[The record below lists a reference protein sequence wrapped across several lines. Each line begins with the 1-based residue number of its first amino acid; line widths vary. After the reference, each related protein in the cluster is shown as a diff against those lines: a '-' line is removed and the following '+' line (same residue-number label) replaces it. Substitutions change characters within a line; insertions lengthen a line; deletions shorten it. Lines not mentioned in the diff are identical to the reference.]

1 MSLPVNAT
9 LQAAQS
15 YVRNVRAAQEFLA
28 QQDATTEASRF
39 TRLLADLRQAQDLL
53 RRNPAAGRPARF
65 LAANSAQAQALA
77 SRAQTLALAH
87 GVPHLRELVVKPYLL
102 LYAHSADRIV
112 LLALKHERQL
122 VFEMP

>member
-1 MSLPVNAT
+1 VSLPVNAA

-28 QQDATTEASRF
+28 QQDANSAELRS
-39 TRLLADLRQAQDLL
+39 TRLMADLRQAHDLL
-53 RRNPAAGRPARF
+53 RRNPASGRPARF
-65 LAANSAQAQALA
+65 LSANSAQAQTLAARAQALA
-77 SRAQTLALAH
+77 TAH

-102 LYAHSADRIV
+102 LYAHSADRVV